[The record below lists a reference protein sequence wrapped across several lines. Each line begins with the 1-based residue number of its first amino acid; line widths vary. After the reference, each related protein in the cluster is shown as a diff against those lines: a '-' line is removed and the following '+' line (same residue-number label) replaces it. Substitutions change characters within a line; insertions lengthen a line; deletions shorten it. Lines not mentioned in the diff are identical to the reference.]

1 MRDLWIYRLQTGSE
15 DSNWKDDEGQWGIHT
30 VWKSVR
36 TESLGYVMTGNQIY
50 DIDSAIVEN
59 KIDFLIL
66 QM

>member
-1 MRDLWIYRLQTGSE
+1 
-15 DSNWKDDEGQWGIHT
+15 
-30 VWKSVR
+30 
-36 TESLGYVMTGNQIY
+36 MTGNQIY